1 MLRHKVMK
9 KQWCELS
16 ALSWYSAQVLFVHA
30 SGLILCTA
38 FLKYAF
44 SWLFLQNKV
53 TFAPQPPCYLNLV
66 SPNNFWLPLLKSTI
80 SSSNSSPCTMC
91 DQLLPI
97 CIKHHMWFVIWPKH
111 IINTCLI
118 ILAQN
123 SVYVLLHL
131 QLLTFSLSWLLDML
145 QNPVGQKELKIINF
159 IQTIEE
165 IKENLL
171 QSAHC
176 PKKKT
181 QQFSGHILKTW
192 KYIGSSISTAE
203 RVILKETSL
212 TKM

>member
-1 MLRHKVMK
+1 MWIKCVVMVQRTSFVCSCLRTHSLY
-9 KQWCELS
+9 C
-16 ALSWYSAQVLFVHA
+16 
-30 SGLILCTA
+30 
-38 FLKYAF
+38 F
-44 SWLFLQNKV
+44 SEICFFMTFLQNKV